1 MFGETPMVMI
11 EDDAALRALV
21 DQLRLEPV
29 IGIDTEAD
37 SFHHY
42 REKLCLIQLSDRT
55 HDYIVDPLKISD
67 LSPLGELLGDENIV
81 KVLHGGDYDVVSLKR
96 DYGIRMR
103 NLFDTMIA
111 SQFLALPRIGL
122 ADLIERF
129 FGHHVDKKY
138 QRHDWASRP
147 LLPEHLDYARGDTH
161 FLLALR
167 EVLTLFL
174 TRKGRLDAHAE
185 ECAILEERD
194 WTRDQD
200 EGSQFL
206 RVKRSNT
213 LDEPGLRALRA
224 LWEYRDSEAKALDRP
239 AFKVLPDEVLL
250 GMAASRP
257 TDDDGLHHVM
267 RRGSSM
273 HRKHGEALL
282 RCVAEGLADERP
294 LPTKEPSARRDR
306 RGDSAP
312 GLERLLGPLKE
323 WRNRVVDD
331 RGLAPV
337 VVANNNLLKEIAR
350 LTPSTID
357 ELSAIPG
364 IRRWQVRDF
373 GDELLGI
380 VQTLNPAEGEGEGA
394 SKRRRRRRR

>member
-1 MFGETPMVMI
+1 MFGDTPMVMI

-21 DQLRLEPV
+21 DRLRQEPV

-55 HDYIVDPLKISD
+55 HDYIIDPLQLTD
-67 LSPLGELLGDENIV
+67 LSPLGELLGDANIV

-96 DYGIRMR
+96 DYGIRIR

-111 SQFLALPRIGL
+111 AQFLALPRIGL
-122 ADLIERF
+122 ADLIERY

-174 TRKGRLDAHAE
+174 TRKGRLAAHSE

-194 WTRDQD
+194 WTRDND
-200 EGSQFL
+200 DSASFL

-213 LDEPGLRALRA
+213 LDELGLRVLRA
-224 LWEYRDSEAKALDRP
+224 LWAYRDNEARSLDRP

-250 GMAASRP
+250 GIASSRP
-257 TDDDGLHHVM
+257 TDDDGLQHVM

-273 HRKHGEALL
+273 HRKHGDALL
-282 RCVAEGLADERP
+282 RCVMDGLADERP
-294 LPTKEPSARRDR
+294 LPSKEAPARRDR
-306 RGDSAP
+306 KADSGPAI
-312 GLERLLGPLKE
+312 ERLLGPLKE
-323 WRNRVVDD
+323 WRNQVVDK

-350 LTPSTID
+350 LTPSTI
-357 ELSAIPG
+357 EALAAVPG
-364 IRRWQVRDF
+364 IRRWQVIDF
-373 GDELLGI
+373 GEELLR
-380 VQTLNPAEGEGEGA
+380 VVEGA
-394 SKRRRRRRR
+394 APVEPEGGGKRRRRRRR

>member
-1 MFGETPMVMI
+1 MFGDTPMVMI

-21 DQLRLEPV
+21 DRLRHEPV

-55 HDYIVDPLKISD
+55 HDYIIDPLLLSD
-67 LSPLGELLGDENIV
+67 LGPLGELLGDERIV

-96 DYGIRMR
+96 DYGIRIR

-111 SQFLALPRIGL
+111 AQFLALPRIGL
-122 ADLIERF
+122 ADLIERY

-174 TRKGRLDAHAE
+174 TRKGRLEAHAE

-194 WTRDQD
+194 WTRDND
-200 EGSQFL
+200 ESASFL

-213 LDEPGLRALRA
+213 LDEPGQRVLRA
-224 LWEYRDSEAKALDRP
+224 LWAYRDNEARGLDRP

-250 GMAASRP
+250 GMASSRP
-257 TDDDGLHHVM
+257 TDDEGLQHVM

-294 LPTKEPSARRDR
+294 LPSKEAPARRDR
-306 RGDSAP
+306 RGDSGPAI
-312 GLERLLGPLKE
+312 ERLLGPLKE
-323 WRNRVVDD
+323 WRNRVVDH
-331 RGLAPV
+331 RRLAPV

-350 LTPSTID
+350 LTPSTLD
-357 ELSAIPG
+357 ELAAVPG
-364 IRRWQVRDF
+364 IRRWQVKDF
-373 GDELLGI
+373 GEELLQVVAGAAPPE
-380 VQTLNPAEGEGEGA
+380 PAAAG
-394 SKRRRRRRR
+394 KRRRRRRR